1 MQPLLT
7 DDVGKLDCLLS
18 IRWSGRAK
26 AEPWLTACCPLCGS
40 RSRKYNYGAHVNC
53 WFGPSI

>member
-1 MQPLLT
+1 MDSTLRNH
-7 DDVGKLDCLLS
+7 S
-18 IRWSGRAK
+18 NMWSGRAK
-26 AEPWLTACCPLCGS
+26 AEPEPWLTACCPLCGS